1 MLYQLSYFR
10 LFRFEKV
17 SSSSLL
23 LARILIYGSKLRCSL
38 VAFLESAPS
47 KRKTVFVSTGHL
59 LQCLFM
65 YVWGEKDSNLRRR
78 APADLQSAPVGH
90 FGISCSGQLSYI
102 GSSYFW
108 DCKDKSF
115 LKNTKTIL
123 KILKLSSD
131 KDVRP
136 GPITAVTGAFS

>member
-1 MLYQLSYFR
+1 MDTFCALSLCNSMLPAYW
-10 LFRFEKV
+10 
-17 SSSSLL
+17 
-23 LARILIYGSKLRCSL
+23 
-38 VAFLESAPS
+38 
-47 KRKTVFVSTGHL
+47 
-59 LQCLFM
+59 
-65 YVWGEKDSNLRRR
+65 WGEKDSNLRRR

-90 FGISCSGQLSYI
+90 FGISPNSCHSMNLISCSGQLSYI

-131 KDVRP
+131 KAVRP
-136 GPITAVTGAFS
+136 GPITAVSGAFILIIRKMTAKSAHSRSQLKDLSSCVFGYRTMKQ

>member
-1 MLYQLSYFR
+1 MCGERRIRTSEGVRQQIYSLPQLAT
-10 LFRFEKV
+10 LV
-17 SSSSLL
+17 S
-23 LARILIYGSKLRCSL
+23 
-38 VAFLESAPS
+38 
-47 KRKTVFVSTGHL
+47 
-59 LQCLFM
+59 
-65 YVWGEKDSNLRRR
+65 
-78 APADLQSAPVGH
+78 
-90 FGISCSGQLSYI
+90 LSYI

-131 KDVRP
+131 KAVRP